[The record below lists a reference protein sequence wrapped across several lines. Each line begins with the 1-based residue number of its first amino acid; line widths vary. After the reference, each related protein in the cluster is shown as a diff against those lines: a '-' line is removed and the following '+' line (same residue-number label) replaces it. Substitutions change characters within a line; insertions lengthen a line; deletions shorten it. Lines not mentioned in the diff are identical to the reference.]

1 MTAAKRVA
9 FGLFIL
15 FFLLAQPELARA
27 KTLRVG
33 NGTAASCTEDALRS
47 ALTFAEGARNT
58 VIQFNCG
65 RARDYCRHRWT
76 DRPGQHDD
84 Q

>member
-9 FGLFIL
+9 FGLVIL

-47 ALTFAEGARNT
+47 ALTFAEGEEHRHS
-58 VIQFNCG
+58 VQLRR